1 MRQERKRKRKRF
13 WLIVFSL
20 FLLLAA
26 GGYTAYR
33 YTLNL
38 AAEKISKT
46 LANDHELME
55 KIRKE
60 AGGMEEIQSQLPKEQ
75 TNSLPLSEQNSSTAQ
90 GADSPKEKQLKENAP
105 SPSHKGNGQALSFA
119 NKQEAIQFVM
129 GRFSLQEMNRFRQMA
144 SDGLTDREKQELKQI
159 AFSRFTPQEI
169 AAVLKALQ

>member
-60 AGGMEEIQSQLPKEQ
+60 AGGMEEIQSQ
-75 TNSLPLSEQNSSTAQ
+75 
-90 GADSPKEKQLKENAP
+90 
-105 SPSHKGNGQALSFA
+105 
-119 NKQEAIQFVM
+119 
-129 GRFSLQEMNRFRQMA
+129 
-144 SDGLTDREKQELKQI
+144 ELKQI